1 MKKLLTLVLAVVAL
15 GSISWA
21 GSNLNSSR
29 SNNYRLIYSADVMS
43 QTQATAILAELDK
56 IGPADE
62 AKLKKWLP
70 ANFKSHG
77 IIADLNQLKKIII
90 RPADKTRKQITIIF
104 LTDPADEAQAIA
116 VSDEGVPNDKPKD
129 KPKK

>member
-1 MKKLLTLVLAVVAL
+1 MKKLLTLALAVVAL

-21 GSNLNSSR
+21 ATNLNSSR
-29 SNNYRLIYSADVMS
+29 SNNYRLICSADVMR
-43 QTQATAILAELDK
+43 QAQATAILAELDK

-62 AKLKKWLP
+62 ARLNPMWPALLKK
-70 ANFKSHG
+70 HG
-77 IIADLNQLKKIII
+77 VQADHVKKIII
-90 RPADKTRKQITIIF
+90 RPADKTRKQITIIL
-104 LTDPADEAQAIA
+104 LTDLADEAQAIA